1 MTSSHPDLWIWSV
14 RCLPAGDLLEGQMRR
29 LGWPMYRWGVGF
41 HSLIFHT
48 CWLAALPSLVI
59 LPTPEEPLSQPASSL
74 TIHSLEA
81 QSMRCLQP
89 FYTHDTRDRPFHTQA
104 QEILEV
110 LLRHPSGRAT
120 VLRTWGQLGG
130 GGTCL

>member
-1 MTSSHPDLWIWSV
+1 MTSSHPDLWIWSL
-14 RCLPAGDLLEGQMRR
+14 RCLPAGDLLKGQMRR
-29 LGWPMYRWGVGF
+29 LGWLMYRWGEGF
-41 HSLIFHT
+41 PFSHFSHV
-48 CWLAALPSLVI
+48 LAALPSLVI

-104 QEILEV
+104 QEILDV